1 MNVLFIFMKCIN
13 LELILCSVI
22 YVYLIMRRR
31 IRNINFIVFFY
42 DSLCSFLSL
51 IVMVGGLRDCSLI
64 WNL

>member
-1 MNVLFIFMKCIN
+1 MNVLFIFMKCIS